1 MFLFINVSRTSYRV
15 SSPANVEVSMSDITP
30 FAGSGLTELRE
41 GEREPLKKTPSN
53 ISSGIYK
60 PLSQ

>member
-1 MFLFINVSRTSYRV
+1 MYHVRHTGLAT
-15 SSPANVEVSMSDITP
+15 PLMWEVSMSDITP

-41 GEREPLKKTPSN
+41 GDREPLKKTPSN
-53 ISSGIYK
+53 TSSGIYK